1 MRDHLRRSPFVWV
14 VLLLC
19 ALYVVLSV
27 FTAIISI
34 RYYGM
39 MKAPGWEA
47 RATDAGWVVTSI
59 VPDGAAAGRLEP
71 GDRLLAL
78 NGDERAAVLGPPLF
92 DNVPVDQ
99 TYRVDLARDGR
110 QFSAELMLPL
120 VQGRL
125 LWPIFQIIGLVFFV
139 CGAALALLRPD
150 DPQVRLV
157 GGVLMAV
164 GFTTLLEAE
173 GGARRFPLGPAERSI
188 QTLIAALSLF
198 TFPMAFHFFNR
209 FPSWK
214 SPGPL
219 WRATQWLLY
228 ALLACVFLPAWV
240 MNFLGYDVTP
250 ETSRFVLAHP
260 SLYLTCVQISARGVF
275 VYIGGCLLLAMIAV
289 GWNYRRLADVGSRR
303 RIRLVVAGLIAAC
316 TPFVVVVVVAYRV
329 FALIDEMTYRFWY
342 PVTFVSMLCI
352 PASIATAV
360 WNEQLFD
367 IRVFVRRGLQ
377 YLLARTA
384 LRTLLALPIA
394 LLLFSIFRNPDRT
407 VGQMLTQGS
416 GWLNFV
422 LIGAIGAA
430 LQTR

>member
-1 MRDHLRRSPFVWV
+1 VWV

-47 RATDAGWVVTSI
+47 RATNAGWIVTSI

-78 NGDERAAVLGPPLF
+78 NGDERAAVLGPPLL
-92 DNVPVDQ
+92 DNVPVDH

-120 VQGRL
+120 VQGPL

-173 GGARRFPLGPAERSI
+173 GSARRFPLGPAERSI

-240 MNFLGYDVTP
+240 VNFLGYDVTA

-275 VYIGGCLLLAMIAV
+275 VYIGGCLLLAIGVM
-289 GWNYRRLADVGSRR
+289 
-303 RIRLVVAGLIAAC
+303 VVETLTGARPFGGQ
-316 TPFVVVVVVAYRV
+316 TPQEI
-329 FALIDEMTYRFWY
+329 L
-342 PVTFVSMLCI
+342 
-352 PASIATAV
+352 
-360 WNEQLFD
+360 
-367 IRVFVRRGLQ
+367 
-377 YLLARTA
+377 TA
-384 LRTLLALPIA
+384 LLQGEYHVSGESAEIRALDAILRGCLAKDARDRYGSAAELAKDLVPALAGCGGVGAHHGLTMSDSPTLGE
-394 LLLFSIFRNPDRT
+394 RNR
-407 VGQMLTQGS
+407 L
-416 GWLNFV
+416 
-422 LIGAIGAA
+422 
-430 LQTR
+430 